1 MLKVNEVIGGYG
13 EKRILNKVSFYVAPS
28 EIVGLAGPNGSG
40 KSTVLKSIYGFLRID
55 EGKIL
60 YGGMEIQNRRP
71 SFNAAEGIGYIPQG
85 NKIFDRLTVF
95 ENLELGG
102 FVLRDKKEV
111 LRRIDE
117 IYELFPVLKTNR
129 DRIAGK
135 MSGGERQMLGISR
148 GLIQNPK
155 LILIDEPSVGLAP
168 KLVGLTMGTIKKI
181 RNQFKVTL
189 LVVEQ
194 NVREVLKIVDRA
206 YVLRLGRIILEES
219 NVTPESEQ
227 RIRSVFLG

>member
-1 MLKVNEVIGGYG
+1 
-13 EKRILNKVSFYVAPS
+13 
-28 EIVGLAGPNGSG
+28 
-40 KSTVLKSIYGFLRID
+40 
-55 EGKIL
+55 
-60 YGGMEIQNRRP
+60 
-71 SFNAAEGIGYIPQG
+71 
-85 NKIFDRLTVF
+85 
-95 ENLELGG
+95 
-102 FVLRDKKEV
+102 
-111 LRRIDE
+111 
-117 IYELFPVLKTNR
+117 
-129 DRIAGK
+129 
-135 MSGGERQMLGISR
+135 MSGGERQMLGISS

-155 LILIDEPSVGLAP
+155 LVLMDEPSVGLAP

-219 NVTPESEQ
+219 RVTPESEQ

>member
-1 MLKVNEVIGGYG
+1 
-13 EKRILNKVSFYVAPS
+13 
-28 EIVGLAGPNGSG
+28 
-40 KSTVLKSIYGFLRID
+40 
-55 EGKIL
+55 
-60 YGGMEIQNRRP
+60 
-71 SFNAAEGIGYIPQG
+71 
-85 NKIFDRLTVF
+85 
-95 ENLELGG
+95 
-102 FVLRDKKEV
+102 
-111 LRRIDE
+111 
-117 IYELFPVLKTNR
+117 
-129 DRIAGK
+129 
-135 MSGGERQMLGISR
+135 MLGISR

-155 LILIDEPSVGLAP
+155 LVLMDEPSVGLAP

-219 NVTPESEQ
+219 RVTPESEQ

>member
-1 MLKVNEVIGGYG
+1 
-13 EKRILNKVSFYVAPS
+13 
-28 EIVGLAGPNGSG
+28 
-40 KSTVLKSIYGFLRID
+40 
-55 EGKIL
+55 
-60 YGGMEIQNRRP
+60 
-71 SFNAAEGIGYIPQG
+71 
-85 NKIFDRLTVF
+85 
-95 ENLELGG
+95 
-102 FVLRDKKEV
+102 
-111 LRRIDE
+111 
-117 IYELFPVLKTNR
+117 
-129 DRIAGK
+129 

-155 LILIDEPSVGLAP
+155 LVLMDEPSVGLAP

-206 YVLRLGRIILEES
+206 YVLRLGRIILEE
-219 NVTPESEQ
+219 NRVTPESEQ